1 MAKRLSLPG
10 YGGNEVTRCSLRSA
24 FFGVTII
31 AFISWGSRLTAPR
44 ELAVFPGEFEIRV
57 LEKVGVIYI
66 QMRRGS
72 VVLCETELLT
82 AWPPQ
87 EPIVRVDLDEEVWLL
102 IPRRQLTF
110 APSHGRYRTWP
121 HVVIVI
127 AP

>member
-10 YGGNEVTRCSLRSA
+10 YGGKRKVTRCSLRSA

-31 AFISWGSRLTAPR
+31 AFISWGLRVLTAPR

-102 IPRRQLTF
+102 IP
-110 APSHGRYRTWP
+110 APPTDLCT
-121 HVVIVI
+121 
-127 AP
+127 